1 MQALYST
8 FALSFETLTT
18 RWLVGDLSP
27 ENMKGNMGAMLYAY
41 VFLVIVVIIMFNL
54 LIAIMGDSYDKIREH
69 QVSGCGNDM
78 FYCVKPTLRVSVFCI
93 DRSTNTPTLATHLAG
108 VCNTVFIL
116 YSPPSRVVTL
126 QHSVAVVLP
135 LPYVATCDT

>member
-1 MQALYST
+1 MLELEPPTYNKPTISRPSRRFSDPLNSDAAQRDAGEGVQALYST

-69 QVSGCGNDM
+69 QVSGRGNDI
-78 FYCVKPTLRVSVFCI
+78 F
-93 DRSTNTPTLATHLAG
+93 
-108 VCNTVFIL
+108 TV
-116 YSPPSRVVTL
+116 
-126 QHSVAVVLP
+126 
-135 LPYVATCDT
+135 